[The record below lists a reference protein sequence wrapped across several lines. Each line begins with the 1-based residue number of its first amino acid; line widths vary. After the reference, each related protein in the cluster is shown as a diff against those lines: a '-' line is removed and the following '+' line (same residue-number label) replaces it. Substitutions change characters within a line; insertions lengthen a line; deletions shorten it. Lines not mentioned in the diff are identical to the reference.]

1 MCYFLAFILL
11 RLFVLLVSNYVPAP
25 ENGVMLWSTY
35 YLNVRQRYVMRHITL
50 VFVMLF
56 LALTKSHMVQANAFS
71 LVSSDGGTLYLQSS
85 VHYQKQARYL
95 IDTGSSLTVLNR
107 ETFEALKAK
116 QSVKESGVIIAKLA
130 NGSKQKVK
138 LYTIPLLSLSDECHF
153 ENVSVA
159 VMKNQHNI
167 LGMEV
172 LSRAAP
178 FGIQMSP
185 PQITLSQCDVSTI
198 PVVARKHTVSNHS

>member
-1 MCYFLAFILL
+1 
-11 RLFVLLVSNYVPAP
+11 
-25 ENGVMLWSTY
+25 
-35 YLNVRQRYVMRHITL
+35 MRHFTLLFIT
-50 VFVMLF
+50 F
-56 LALTKSHMVQANAFS
+56 LLLLANSRVVQANAF
-71 LVSSDGGTLYLQSS
+71 LLESSDGGTLYLQSS
-85 VHYQKQARYL
+85 GSQQKHARYL
-95 IDTGSSLTVLNR
+95 IDTGSSLTVLSR

-116 QSVKESGVIIAKLA
+116 QTVKESGVIIAKLA

-178 FGIQMSP
+178 FGIQMAP

-198 PVVARKHTVSNHS
+198 PVVASNHIASSHS

>member
-1 MCYFLAFILL
+1 
-11 RLFVLLVSNYVPAP
+11 
-25 ENGVMLWSTY
+25 
-35 YLNVRQRYVMRHITL
+35 MRHITL
-50 VFVMLF
+50 LF
-56 LALTKSHMVQANAFS
+56 FMFLLTLTKSHMVQANAFS

-85 VHYQKQARYL
+85 GSYQKQARYL
-95 IDTGSSLTVLNR
+95 IDTGSSLTVLNP
-107 ETFEALKAK
+107 ETFNALKTE

-185 PQITLSQCDVSTI
+185 PQITLSQCDVSSLPI
-198 PVVARKHTVSNHS
+198 VASHQRASNHS